1 MREVQACGV
10 FCVRHRPRPE
20 FLLLRRQNEPGFDL
34 PKGHREEG
42 ESEVE
47 CALRELWEETGIEP
61 GRVQLDP
68 TFRFTTHYQYFAPY
82 WQEMVQKELVIFLGY
97 INQTE
102 ELQMSEHV
110 GYEWVTW
117 RPGLTIQKET
127 IDEVLAQLELF
138 WKE

>member
-1 MREVQACGV
+1 MRQVQACGV
-10 FCVRHRPRPE
+10 FCVSNRPE
-20 FLLLRRQNEPGFDL
+20 RHFLLLKRQNEPGVDL

-42 ESEVE
+42 ESEIE
-47 CALRELWEETGIEP
+47 CALRELAEETGIP
-61 GRVQLDP
+61 AAAVQLDP

-82 WQEMVQKELVIFLGY
+82 WQEMVEKELVIFLGY
-97 INQTE
+97 VNYLE
-102 ELQMSEHV
+102 ELQMSEHQ
-110 GYEWVTW
+110 GYEWVRW